1 MDINAKRTNGI
12 LQISVKGRLDTF
24 GALKLDDALN
34 DIIEKK
40 DIHIIMD
47 MDGVHYLS
55 SAGIRVFLQLNKK
68 LKKRGGDLHLCNLN
82 HYPLEVL
89 EITGLDNVFLIHHGK
104 ENAISHITQ
113 EINKTAIENWSSA
126 PTYTQ
131 DNIELTVYKSSSK
144 AAFLKAVGDISK
156 VLFAQLEEK
165 DIYSRKFSE
174 TEYSIGLG
182 ALGEDITE
190 YMPLLGE
197 MITIGG
203 TMVWLPTDG
212 HDTPD
217 FLTSHKDTGIV
228 TIHTGFNVALE
239 GDFNDIMIV
248 KTKNEESFTIS
259 ALYAAIFN
267 IARQTMP
274 NFTGVI
280 SMAMQADLD
289 EFYSSGVK
297 VAPIKKFR
305 PENHEMITQEDNFKE
320 WMDINNKSKY
330 QRETMVSFGIGMDLS
345 ENMSSLEKKALDKLF
360 YLNPANIP
368 DNKLILHNHA
378 VIFKH
383 IPLKKICDLDKTI
396 KNVVNKGKFIDMR
409 HLLDNTKIKQAV
421 IGISYI
427 SDIFFENK

>member
-1 MDINAKRTNGI
+1 MDINTKRTDGI

-47 MDGVHYLS
+47 MEDVHYLS
-55 SAGIRVFLQLNKK
+55 SAGIRVFIQLNKK

-82 HYPLEVL
+82 RYPLEVL
-89 EITGLDNVFLIHHGK
+89 EITGLNNAFLIHHGK
-104 ENAISHITQ
+104 ENAISHINQ
-113 EINKTAIENWSSA
+113 EINKTNVKNWSNA
-126 PTYTQ
+126 TTYTQ
-131 DNIELTVYKSSSK
+131 GNIELTVYKSSSN
-144 AAFLKAVGDISK
+144 AAFLNAIGDISK

-212 HDTPD
+212 NDTPD
-217 FLTSHKDTGIV
+217 FLTPHKDTGIV

-239 GDFNDIMIV
+239 GDFNHIMVV
-248 KTKNEESFTIS
+248 KSKAGESFTIS
-259 ALYAAIFN
+259 AIYAAIFN
-267 IARQTMP
+267 IAHQTMP
-274 NFTGVI
+274 TFTGVI

-305 PENHEMITQEDNFKE
+305 PENHEMITHEDNFKE

-330 QRETMVSFGIGMDLS
+330 QGETMVSFGIGMDLS

-360 YLNPANIP
+360 YLNPANTG